1 MKPSKV
7 KTKKSRNNPLPET
20 IQRIK
25 GYPDKLIFYRVPCSQ
40 YWWARVYLYGR
51 YHFKSLKTDNETL
64 ARKRCIEFFNE
75 KLAGT
80 VGKGSIDKRKFA
92 SVGNECLDLNET
104 EGTKRRNYDDRNRF
118 KKELVPF
125 FGNLDIG
132 EVSNAKI
139 MEFLKTLKNRG
150 LKPPTIKHYILVL
163 RKILRYAADNQ
174 IIDALPNF
182 PRLQGSKS
190 VTKRDFF
197 ELDEYKHLCTVA
209 DELAK
214 EGALVRGI
222 PITEELKL
230 LMQFMVNSFLRPSD
244 LRVLKHEHI
253 KVMENKNAKSASE
266 KKFLL
271 LSHPK
276 TKTTDQEVVTM
287 PAAFPVY
294 QTLLKLQK
302 KRDRKD
308 GKTGKYGQA
317 SDYVFF
323 PEYPNRTT
331 MMGILSRQFRK
342 LIESAEITQ
351 EGEQHTLYS
360 LRHTAIMYR
369 LRMGNVDTIT
379 LARNCRTSVA
389 MIDRFYASRLTALMN
404 LDKLH
409 SFV

>member
-1 MKPSKV
+1 MKTSKI
-7 KTKKSRNNPLPET
+7 KTKKNRNNPLAET

-25 GYPDKLIFYRVPCSQ
+25 GYPEKLIFYRVPCSQ
-40 YWWARVYLYGR
+40 YWWARVYMYGR
-51 YHFKSLKTDNETL
+51 YHFKSLKTDNEAL
-64 ARKRCIEFFNE
+64 ARKRCIEFFNQ

-92 SVGNECLDLNET
+92 SVGNEFLDLSET
-104 EGTKRRNYDDRNRF
+104 EGTQRRNYDDRNRF

-132 EVSNAKI
+132 EIGNAKI
-139 MEFLKTLKNRG
+139 MEFLKGLKNRG
-150 LKPPTIKHYILVL
+150 LKSPTIKHYVLVL

-174 IIDALPNF
+174 IIDVLPNF

-197 ELDEYKHLCTVA
+197 ELDEYKRLCSVS

-214 EGALVRGI
+214 GKTLVRGI
-222 PITEELKL
+222 PITAELKL
-230 LMQFMVNSFLRPSD
+230 LIQFMVNSFLRPSD

-253 KVMENKNAKSASE
+253 RVMENKNAKSAGE

-287 PAAFPVY
+287 PAAVAIY
-294 QTLLKLQK
+294 ENLLKLQK

-308 GKTGKYGQA
+308 GKKGKYGQ
-317 SDYVFF
+317 SGDYVFF
-323 PEYPNRTT
+323 PEYLNRTT
-331 MMGILSRQFRK
+331 MMGVLSRQFRK
-342 LIESAEITQ
+342 VVETAGVTQ
-351 EGEQHTLYS
+351 DGEQHTLYS

-409 SFV
+409 SFT